1 MGKGKSIIELQ
12 KKLGYEFND
21 ISYLQTALTH
31 TSYTNEMKS
40 KGYRSDSN
48 EALEFLG
55 DAVLEIVI
63 SEVLFDRYKHK
74 GEGSLTKMRQRLV
87 CEDTLARL
95 ARDLSLGEYLNVGS
109 GEESIGLRERA
120 KALADAFEAVIAAVY
135 TDDRENGK
143 GTKFRCVIMN
153 LYGSEIDRLSNKN
166 DDDYKTMLQKFVE
179 KNGDSI
185 LEYKSTESGPEHDK
199 SFRVTAYINN
209 NPVGEGEGK
218 TKRAAEMEAA
228 RCALSL
234 FGIIQ

>member
-109 GEESIGLRERA
+109 GE
-120 KALADAFEAVIAAVY
+120 
-135 TDDRENGK
+135 
-143 GTKFRCVIMN
+143 
-153 LYGSEIDRLSNKN
+153 
-166 DDDYKTMLQKFVE
+166 
-179 KNGDSI
+179 
-185 LEYKSTESGPEHDK
+185 
-199 SFRVTAYINN
+199 
-209 NPVGEGEGK
+209 
-218 TKRAAEMEAA
+218 
-228 RCALSL
+228 
-234 FGIIQ
+234 